1 MLFNLELLH
10 LPLENSA
17 LRAMWLINQANIPE
31 VGDIP
36 TIEEFNTLTTMS
48 SHVIVVNE
56 GEEIAGF
63 IILMREKENYH
74 SLNYK
79 FFTTNYDEF
88 LYVDRIAIKDG
99 FRRQGLGKMI
109 YEEVF
114 RLAAEIKTDV
124 CCEVNTLPRNDA
136 SLAFHAE
143 FGFQEV
149 GVKDYDD
156 HSVVY
161 LKSPV
166 NLN

>member
-1 MLFNLELLH
+1 VLFNLELLH